1 MTVVPGGNKIL
12 VIVQSVAQMAASTLI
27 LSFLSTIN
35 RDSRIVTG
43 WLEVLI
49 GRVDFAALTLRRIT
63 LAARL
68 VALATTGIK
77 SSSRISD

>member
-1 MTVVPGGNKIL
+1 MTVVPGGSKIL
-12 VIVQSVAQMAASTLI
+12 VIVQLAAQTIASTLI
-27 LSFLSTIN
+27 LSFMSTTN

-49 GRVDFAALTLRRIT
+49 GRVGFAALTLRRIT

-68 VALATTGIK
+68 VARATTGIE

>member
-1 MTVVPGGNKIL
+1 
-12 VIVQSVAQMAASTLI
+12 MAASTLI